1 MEGGLEPVVTA
12 RGGRNPA
19 GSGHRKHLLE
29 SRSYREEVG
38 REEQKEDSLA
48 TGVTVLLRLCVYI
61 VQQGLPPL
69 ELQGT
74 DG

>member
-1 MEGGLEPVVTA
+1 MGGGLDSAVTA

-19 GSGHRKHLLE
+19 GSGQHKHLLE
-29 SRSYREEVG
+29 TRSYREEVG
-38 REEQKEDSLA
+38 RGEQEEDSLA
-48 TGVTVLLRLCVYI
+48 TGATFLLRLRVYL

-69 ELQGT
+69 EFQGT